1 MKKPLIVIG
10 GPTASGKT
18 GLSIKLAKKINA
30 EIISADSMQV
40 YKYMD
45 IGTAKVIKEE
55 MEGIPHYLIDE
66 FYPDDEFNVSI
77 FKSRAKQCIDDI
89 HSRGKVP
96 ILVGGTGFYIQAV
109 VNDNN
114 FEETDNDTSYRESL
128 YKLAQ
133 EKGNDFIYCM
143 LKEADPLSAE
153 RIHKNNVKR
162 VVRALE
168 YYKQT
173 GIPISVHNELEKQRK
188 SPYDVKYFIL
198 TMDREFL
205 YKRINLRVDKMLE
218 QGLIEEVKKLLDMGY
233 SKNLV
238 SMQGV
243 GYKEIIPYLEGEY
256 SLETAIEDL
265 KQATRHLA
273 KRQLT
278 WFNHQCQGEWF
289 KVDELSE
296 EEIINKFLISLEEL
310 LT

>member
-45 IGTAKVIKEE
+45 IGTAKVTKGE
-55 MEGIPHYLIDE
+55 MNGIPHYLIDE
-66 FYPDDEFNVSI
+66 FYPDDEFNVSV
-77 FKSRAKQCIDDI
+77 FKSRAKQYIDDI
-89 HSRGKVP
+89 QSRGKVP

-114 FEETDNDTSYRESL
+114 FEETDNDTSYRASL
-128 YKLAQ
+128 YKLAE
-133 EKGNDFIYCM
+133 EKGNDFIHCM
-143 LKEADPLSAE
+143 LEEIDPVSAE
-153 RIHKNNVKR
+153 IIHKNNVKR
-162 VVRALE
+162 IIRALE

-198 TMDREFL
+198 TMDRNIL
-205 YKRINLRVDKMLE
+205 YERINLRVDKMLE
-218 QGLIEEVKKLLDMGY
+218 HGLIEEVRKLLDMGY

-243 GYKEIIPYLEGEY
+243 GYKEIIPYLDGRC
-256 SLETAIEDL
+256 SLEMAIEDL

>member
-45 IGTAKVIKEE
+45 IGTAKVTKEE

-66 FYPDDEFNVSI
+66 FYPDEEFNVSI
-77 FKSRAKQCIDDI
+77 FKTRAKQCIDDI
-89 HSRGKVP
+89 HSRGKIPV
-96 ILVGGTGFYIQAV
+96 LVGGTGFYIQAV